1 MAADHMKAQ
10 HQQRFEVAPDLRA
23 EISVVMTACRELCPK
38 LVAQAAS
45 RNPDAAHSIG
55 NALGRGDRLMVAFDV
70 DGPDPMLRVLTI
82 GADQVATQ
90 HVACGAIAP
99 SERRN

>member
-1 MAADHMKAQ
+1 MKD
-10 HQQRFEVAPDLRA
+10 RFELAPELRA
-23 EISVVMTACRELCPK
+23 EISAVMTACRGLCPK
-38 LVAQAAS
+38 LVAQAVS
-45 RNPDAAHSIG
+45 RAPDAAHSIG

-90 HVACGAIAP
+90 HVAFGAISP
-99 SERRN
+99 SERTN